1 MSTYNQGNPSVS
13 QVISASNVF
22 VYGNTSSGNA
32 LSVQQL
38 GAGNVASF
46 RTQTGASALFVSSAG
61 NVGVGITNPIA
72 QLHAYQSNGTGYQ
85 LSINNIYNTGGS
97 NYSAFIHSDQAF
109 CGGTGGVGQYTYSGA
124 GLLVTSYP
132 NNTSNNSGYTA
143 YFGTSDNSA
152 GSLAPQMVI
161 KAATG
166 NVGIGTTN
174 PTEVGQVGSLLHIYD
189 ASVNNPTMT
198 VDATGGTGQARIRL
212 KAGLAPSTFRANRID
227 FYSNT
232 NLIWTQITDYNQ
244 NGTNE
249 MSFVSLGKG
258 YASGSVL
265 TLTQAGN
272 VGIGIT
278 NPGYPLTV
286 NGEARASQF
295 TTTTGSFYSALSSS
309 GTTFV
314 GSAPGT
320 NIQIWSGSADTRIF
334 SSSGTPINFGVNS
347 SGSSAG
353 NNVGIGITNPGYTFQ
368 VGNFNGN
375 SNLNGCLWV
384 NPQSDA
390 DARHY
395 FTITASSTSIATN
408 ADGRLNI
415 QDRSSIFIRFFAG
428 TATSATLYGT
438 ISQSGGSTLYNA
450 SSDYRLK
457 SNVEPLS
464 NALDIINSLR
474 PVSFT
479 FNSHPDKI
487 QVGFIAHE
495 VQEIVPEC
503 ITGVKDAVADDGSIL
518 PQGIDKSYLVS
529 YLTKAIQELSAE
541 NTALKQSLA
550 TATARLDSL
559 EARLAAAGL

>member
-320 NIQIWSGSADTRIF
+320 NIQIWSGSADTRIY
-334 SSSGTPINFGVNS
+334 SSSATPINFGVNS

-353 NNVGIGITNPGYTFQ
+353 NNVGIGLTGPSYQLDLSTDGARKLTSTTWLTGSDQRIKTDIQSAKLQMCYDTVKSIDLKYFKW
-368 VGNFNGN
+368 NF
-375 SNLNGCLWV
+375 
-384 NPQSDA
+384 P
-390 DARHY
+390 
-395 FTITASSTSIATN
+395 TE
-408 ADGRLNI
+408 
-415 QDRSSIFIRFFAG
+415 
-428 TATSATLYGT
+428 
-438 ISQSGGSTLYNA
+438 
-450 SSDYRLK
+450 
-457 SNVEPLS
+457 SNVVP
-464 NALDIINSLR
+464 DDKHSL
-474 PVSFT
+474 
-479 FNSHPDKI
+479 
-487 QVGFIAHE
+487 GFIAQE
-495 VQEIVPEC
+495 VKTVFPN
-503 ITGVKDAVADDGSIL
+503 AVSESNSYGYSDFLSLNTDQIL
-518 PQGIDKSYLVS
+518 
-529 YLTKAIQELSAE
+529 KAMYG
-541 NTALKQSLA
+541 ALKQTMADKEALEQSLS
-550 TATARLDSL
+550 SL
-559 EARLAAAGL
+559 EQRLAAAGL